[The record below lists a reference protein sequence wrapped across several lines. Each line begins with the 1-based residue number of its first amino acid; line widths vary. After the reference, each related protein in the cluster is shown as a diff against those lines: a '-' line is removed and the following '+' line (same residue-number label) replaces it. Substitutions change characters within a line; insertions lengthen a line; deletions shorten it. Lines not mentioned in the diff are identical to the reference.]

1 MAYRKHNLPSLLEVQ
16 TPSYVCPTEKEHSSW
31 QSTDL
36 PIPIRRPGEKREAE
50 VYWCDFTYQHRR
62 IREST
67 GQTKKTLAKN
77 YEDRRR
83 RELENAVAGVTAPKS
98 EDRIRDVKSIIEDWI
113 EVRTAG
119 KRARTKDYIR
129 ERCAH
134 LTKHLGGRLA
144 CDVTEAAV
152 AQYIGKREAEGAA
165 ACSINRE
172 VFLLSR
178 ALRVDRKTAWPELG
192 QSKRQKNPIGKAITE
207 AEVAALFDAAGKNRS
222 KYVLPFIAIAAY
234 TGFRAGEVRTLR
246 WRQADF
252 IDGWLR
258 SEQSKTAAGE
268 FREVPL
274 LPELKAVLL
283 AHRAWIEKKMEA
295 APEPDHYIF
304 PFANRGK
311 PVDPERPCTNI
322 ASAWWSVRDDA
333 GVSCRLHD
341 LRHTYATR
349 LLEAGNS
356 EAVVRDMMGHIDNHV
371 IQRYTHIRRA
381 AKKDAVLKAFAPKPE
396 SHVKESPKVSPISV
410 EPRAQT
416 NSAKLLS
423 VQ

>member
-1 MAYRKHNLPSLLEVQ
+1 MAVYR
-16 TPSYVCPTEKEHSSW
+16 PTYRDKE
-31 QSTDL
+31 T
-36 PIPIRRPGEKREAE
+36 GELREAE

-83 RELENAVAGVTAPKS
+83 RELENAIAGVTVPKS
-98 EDRIRDVKSIIEDWI
+98 EDRIRDVKSIIESWI
-113 EVRTAG
+113 QVRTAG
-119 KRARTKDYIR
+119 KRPRAKAYIR

-134 LTKHLGGRLA
+134 LIEHLGGCLA

-152 AQYIGKREAEGAA
+152 AEYIGKREAEGAA

-192 QSKRQKNPIGKAITE
+192 QSKRTKNPVGKAITE
-207 AEVAALFDAAGKNRS
+207 ADISALLAAAGKNRS
-222 KYVLPFIAIAAY
+222 KYALPFIAIAAY

-246 WRQADF
+246 WRQVDF
-252 IDGWLR
+252 MDGWVR

-274 LPELKAVLL
+274 LPELKGILL
-283 AHRAWIEKKMEA
+283 AHRAWIEKKLEA
-295 APEPDHYIF
+295 APQPEHYIF

-322 ASAWWSVRDDA
+322 ASAWWRVRHEA

-356 EAVVRDMMGHIDNHV
+356 EAVVRDMMGHVDKNV
-371 IQRYTHIRRA
+371 IQRYTHIQRA
-381 AKKDAVLKAFAPKPE
+381 AKRDAILKAFPPK
-396 SHVKESPKVSPISV
+396 SDGYVKESPKVSPV
-410 EPRAQT
+410 AAETGGET

-423 VQ
+423 IQ

>member
-1 MAYRKHNLPSLLEVQ
+1 MAIYR
-16 TPSYVCPTEKEHSSW
+16 PTYRDKD
-31 QSTDL
+31 T
-36 PIPIRRPGEKREAE
+36 GELREAE

-67 GQTKKTLAKN
+67 GQTKKTLAKS
-77 YEDRRR
+77 YENRRR
-83 RELENAVAGVTAPKS
+83 RELENAIAGVTAPKS
-98 EDRIRDVKSIIEDWI
+98 EDRIRDVKSIIESWI
-113 EVRTAG
+113 KVRTAG
-119 KRARTKDYIR
+119 KRERTKAYIR

-134 LTKHLGGRLA
+134 LIEHLGGRLT

-192 QSKRQKNPIGKAITE
+192 QSKRPKDPVGKAITD
-207 AEVAALFDAAGKNRS
+207 ADVLALLDAAGKNRS
-222 KYVLPFIAIAAY
+222 KYALPFIAIAIY

-252 IDGWLR
+252 MDGWLR

-274 LPELKAVLL
+274 LPELKTVLL
-283 AHRAWIEKKMEA
+283 AHRVWIEKKLGA
-295 APEPDHYIF
+295 APEPEHYVF

-322 ASAWWSVRDDA
+322 ASAWWSIRDDA

-341 LRHTYATR
+341 LRHTYASR

-356 EAVVRDMMGHIDNHV
+356 EAVVRDMIGHVDAKV

-381 AKKDAVLKAFAPKPE
+381 AKRDAVLRAFAPKPE
-396 SHVKESPKVSPISV
+396 AHVKESPKVSPVPTETESNT
-410 EPRAQT
+410 ETA
-416 NSAKLLS
+416 NLLP